1 MRQRLAYF
9 LKHNLLLQKI
19 YKVCMSLAFRFL
31 GLFVA
36 TNQNLV
42 LFSSFMGS
50 KFNDSPKALY
60 DYMCNDPAY
69 SKYRCVWAFEKP
81 EEYPQLNTVK
91 IDTLQY
97 FLTALRAKYWVTNTN
112 IERGLSFKKKQTVY
126 LNTWHG
132 IALKKIGNDCP
143 GRNDYNF
150 KTIDYLCVSGDH
162 DERVF
167 HSAFHAQEGCYL
179 RCGMPR
185 NDALWHATAQQKQA
199 LCEKLEI
206 PEGKKV
212 ILYAPTWRD
221 SVDGGKSYAIK
232 PPIDFAAWKA
242 QLGQEYVVLFRAHHI
257 TTKVLDV
264 RFDDFIRDASNY
276 PDVNELMI
284 AADMLITDYSAI
296 AFDYSI
302 LGRPILCYAYDYDT
316 YLAER
321 GTYFE
326 IDERYPTKSCRTE
339 QELLTQICQLDYE
352 KESENTVRFRDEFI
366 RYGGDATE
374 HCVSALFEHEKE

>member
-9 LKHNLLLQKI
+9 LKHNLLVQKI
-19 YKVCMSLAFRFL
+19 YKTCMSLVFRFL

-36 TNQNLV
+36 TDPDLV

-50 KFNDSPKALY
+50 KFNDSPKAIY
-60 DYMCNDPAY
+60 DYMCADPAY
-69 SKYRCVWAFEKP
+69 GKYRCVWAFEKP
-81 EEYPQLNTVK
+81 ENYPQLHTVK
-91 IDTLQY
+91 IDTLKY
-97 FLTALRAKYWVTNTN
+97 FMTALRAKYWVTNTN
-112 IERGLSFKKKQTVY
+112 IERGLSFKKKKTVY

-143 GRNDYNF
+143 GRKDYNF

-167 HSAFHAQEGCYL
+167 RSAFHAEECCYL

-185 NDALWHATAQQKQA
+185 NDELWLATEQQKEV
-199 LCEKLEI
+199 CRKKLGI
-206 PEGKKV
+206 APGKKV

-221 SVDGGKSYAIK
+221 SVDGGRSYAIK

-264 RFDDFIRDASNY
+264 QFDDFIRDASDY

-302 LGRPILCYAYDYDT
+302 LCRPIFCYAYDYET
-316 YLAER
+316 YLADR
-321 GTYFE
+321 GTYFD
-326 IDERYPTKSCRTE
+326 IDEKYPMKACRTE
-339 QELLTQICQLDYE
+339 QELLDTILALDYE
-352 KESENTVRFRDEFI
+352 KQCGNTKKFRDAFVQ
-366 RYGGDATE
+366 YGKDATRQ
-374 HCVSALFEHEKE
+374 CVEKVFR

>member
-19 YKVCMSLAFRFL
+19 YKICMSAVFRFL

-36 TNQNLV
+36 TDAELV

-50 KFNDSPKALY
+50 KFNDSPKAIY
-60 DYMCNDPAY
+60 DYMQAHPEY
-69 SKYRCVWAFEKP
+69 KKYKCVWAMEKP
-81 EEYPQLNTVK
+81 ADYPQLQTVK
-91 IDTLQY
+91 IDTFRY
-97 FLTALRAKYWVTNTN
+97 FMTALRAKYWVTNTN

-167 HSAFHAQEGCYL
+167 CSAFRAQERCYL

-185 NDALWHATAQQKQA
+185 NDALWHATPQQKQA
-199 LCEKLEI
+199 LREKLEI

-242 QLGQEYVVLFRAHHI
+242 QLGQGYVVLFRAHHI

-366 RYGGDATE
+366 RYGGHATE